1 MQLALPCLLYAPE
14 VSKLIL
20 KGGTNAEMAPPIEY
34 MTDVSHC
41 FNFGLNRIG
50 KFQCNVI
57 VQLTP
62 FFWFKGLSGN
72 RFEYK
77 LILCEVEGF

>member
-34 MTDVSHC
+34 MTDVSYC
-41 FNFGLNRIG
+41 
-50 KFQCNVI
+50 KFQF
-57 VQLTP
+57 LTKI
-62 FFWFKGLSGN
+62 F
-72 RFEYK
+72 
-77 LILCEVEGF
+77 

>member
-34 MTDVSHC
+34 MTDVSYC
-41 FNFGLNRIG
+41 
-50 KFQCNVI
+50 KFQFRPKC
-57 VQLTP
+57 
-62 FFWFKGLSGN
+62 F
-72 RFEYK
+72 
-77 LILCEVEGF
+77 